1 MLVTAMIIMM
11 TMNFVSD
18 ADDYDVDN
26 DDDERFFFFFYTL
39 LILCGNRIGRIAS
52 SWVFLGTAAAR
63 ATLPSPLS
71 VRGVSVFTW
80 EKL

>member
-1 MLVTAMIIMM
+1 MIMTM

-18 ADDYDVDN
+18 ADDYDLDN
-26 DDDERFFFFFYTL
+26 DDDEGFFFFNTL
-39 LILCGNRIGRIAS
+39 LLLCGNRIGRIAS

-71 VRGVSVFTW
+71 VCGVSVFTW
-80 EKL
+80 VSLQLT